1 MTTVINAVPSNV
13 VEVLGSNNSIL
24 AVVVVAVIL
33 GLSMNALGDK
43 AATIKS
49 LLQNL
54 NDIVQVYMDFLI
66 NKVSPIAIFCM
77 LARTFATYGTEYI
90 RPTLTFMIATIFISL
105 ALVVTIYPIGI
116 FLLTGLNPFK
126 FAKKIFK
133 VGMFA
138 AATQSSAAT
147 LPLNRKTCMEEL
159 GCSKEISSFVLPMGM
174 TINMNGTTA
183 MHMVAITFIATA
195 AGINITPTQ
204 LITAA
209 SPTQKVGGTASSKLP
224 KVTHAVKMESL
235 LDAFSFDEL
244 RDFDRRVREAGV
256 EPEYVVEIKIDGLSC
271 SLEYENG
278 QLVRASTRGDG
289 VVGED
294 VTANV
299 RAIRSIPKTL
309 KDAPEFL
316 EVRGEVYMPH
326 EAFQHLCA
334 EQELQ
339 GAAPF
344 KNPRNAAAGSLRQK
358 DARITG
364 SRGLSIFVFNVQQI
378 RGKTLTKH
386 SESLDYLKSLGLPVS
401 PRYHVVHDIED
412 AIAEIENI
420 GQNRSK
426 LDFDMDGAVIKVND
440 FAQRELMGSTNKF
453 PRWAIAFKYP
463 PEVKETTLRSIEV
476 AVGRTGVLT
485 PTACFDPVFLAGTT
499 VARAT
504 LHNEDFIRQFGLCI
518 GDTIQV
524 RKAGDIIPE
533 VIGVT
538 HHAEGAEPYTMP
550 TVCPSCGAP
559 VVHLEDEAALRCV
572 NPECPAQALRNIIH
586 FASRDAM
593 DIEGLGEAVATQ
605 LVEKELVHSAADI
618 YTLTREQ
625 LLELDKFKEKSADN
639 LLQAITASKQNNL
652 DKLLFGFGIRNIGDK
667 AAALLAEHFGTLQAI
682 REATAEQISQIDG
695 FGGVMAQSVVEFFA
709 KEGTTDLVHRLA
721 DAGVNMQW
729 KGEPKGDKL
738 AGKTLVVTG
747 TLETLSRNEAEALI
761 VKNGGKASGSV
772 SKKTAYVVAGAAAGS
787 KLTKAQALGVP
798 VLTEQEFLAMLQ
810 DAPAEQETT

>member
-1 MTTVINAVPSNV
+1 MTSESAAPLFIFTQP
-13 VEVLGSNNSIL
+13 EVLWYTIARESRRGALSRVRQESGTVEL
-24 AVVVVAVIL
+24 EQAKKRVEELRAVIEKNNRL
-33 GLSMNALGDK
+33 YYDQDAPELEDFEYDALTRELKGLEA
-43 AATIKS
+43 
-49 LLQNL
+49 Q
-54 NDIVQVYMDFLI
+54 Y
-66 NKVSPIAIFCM
+66 P
-77 LARTFATYGTEYI
+77 E
-90 RPTLTFMIATIFISL
+90 
-105 ALVVTIYPIGI
+105 LV
-116 FLLTGLNPFK
+116 
-126 FAKKIFK
+126 
-133 VGMFA
+133 
-138 AATQSSAAT
+138 
-147 LPLNRKTCMEEL
+147 
-159 GCSKEISSFVLPMGM
+159 
-174 TINMNGTTA
+174 
-183 MHMVAITFIATA
+183 
-195 AGINITPTQ
+195 TP
-204 LITAA
+204 A
-209 SPTQKVGGTASSKLP
+209 SPTQHVGGTPSGRFA

-235 LDAFSFDEL
+235 LDAFSYDEL
-244 RDFDRRVREAGV
+244 RDFDRRVRDAGI

-278 QLVRASTRGDG
+278 ELVRASTRGDG

-299 RAIRSIPKTL
+299 RAIKKIPKKL
-309 KDAPEFL
+309 KNAPEFL

-358 DARITG
+358 DAKITG
-364 SRGLSIFVFNVQQI
+364 SRGLSIFVFNVQQVH
-378 RGKTLTKH
+378 GKELTTH
-386 SESLDYLKSLGLPVS
+386 AESLDYLKSLGLPVS
-401 PRYHVVHDIED
+401 PRYHIVHDIED
-412 AIAEIENI
+412 AIKEIEQI

-426 LDFDMDGAVIKVND
+426 LDFDMDGAVIKINH
-440 FAQRELMGSTNKF
+440 FAQRDLMGSTNKF

-463 PEVKETTLRSIEV
+463 PEVKETTLRNIEV
-476 AVGRTGVLT
+476 AVGRSGVLT

-533 VIGVT
+533 VIGVV
-538 HHAEGAEPYTMP
+538 HHPENAEPYRMP

-572 NPECPAQALRNIIH
+572 NPECPAQSLRNIIH

-593 DIEGLGEAVATQ
+593 DIDGLGTAVATQ
-605 LVEKELVHSAADI
+605 LVEKDLVHSAADL
-618 YTLTREQ
+618 YDLTLEQ
-625 LLELDKFKEKSADN
+625 LLTLEKFKEKSATN
-639 LLQAITASKQNNL
+639 LLHAIENSKQNNL

-667 AAALLAEHFGTLQAI
+667 AAALLAEYFGTLEAI
-682 REATAEQISQIDG
+682 READIEKISEIDG
-695 FGGVMAQSVVEFFA
+695 FGGVMGQSVVEFFA
-709 KEGTTDLVHRLA
+709 KDGTTDLIRRLA
-721 DAGVNMQW
+721 DAGVNMTW

-738 AGKTLVVTG
+738 AGMTLVVTG

-772 SKKTAYVVAGAAAGS
+772 SKKTAYVVAGTAAGS

-798 VLTEQEFLAMLQ
+798 VLTEKEFLAMLR
-810 DAPAEQETT
+810 DEPEA

>member
-1 MTTVINAVPSNV
+1 MELEQAKKR
-13 VEVLGSNNSIL
+13 VEELR
-24 AVVVVAVIL
+24 AVIEKNNRL
-33 GLSMNALGDK
+33 YYDQDAPELEDFEYDALTRELK
-43 AATIKS
+43 ELEAQFPQLVTAT
-49 LLQNL
+49 
-54 NDIVQVYMDFLI
+54 
-66 NKVSPIAIFCM
+66 
-77 LARTFATYGTEYI
+77 
-90 RPTLTFMIATIFISL
+90 
-105 ALVVTIYPIGI
+105 
-116 FLLTGLNPFK
+116 
-126 FAKKIFK
+126 
-133 VGMFA
+133 
-138 AATQSSAAT
+138 
-147 LPLNRKTCMEEL
+147 
-159 GCSKEISSFVLPMGM
+159 
-174 TINMNGTTA
+174 
-183 MHMVAITFIATA
+183 
-195 AGINITPTQ
+195 
-204 LITAA
+204 

-326 EAFQHLCA
+326 KAFQHLCA

-476 AVGRTGVLT
+476 TVGRTGVLT

-538 HHAEGAEPYTMP
+538 HHAENAEPYTMP

-572 NPECPAQALRNIIH
+572 NPECPAQSLRNIIH

-593 DIEGLGEAVATQ
+593 DIDGLGAAIVDA
-605 LVEKELVHSAADI
+605 LIEKGLIKSPADI
-618 YTLTREQ
+618 YYLTLDDVKSLWKAGSTAAKK
-625 LLELDKFKEKSADN
+625 LLA
-639 LLQAITASKQNNL
+639 AIEASKEQDVSRLIYALGIRQVGAKTGKVLASAFGNL
-652 DKLLFGFGIRNIGDK
+652 DGLM
-667 AAALLAEHFGTLQAI
+667 AASVEELTEVPDVGAV
-682 REATAEQISQIDG
+682 TAENIYQWFRQE
-695 FGGVMAQSVVEFFA
+695 QSAHMVE
-709 KEGTTDLVHRLA
+709 RLRQ
-721 DAGVNMQW
+721 AGVNFES
-729 KGEPKGDKL
+729 KRVITDARF
-738 AGKTLVVTG
+738 AGKTFVLTG
-747 TLETLSRNEAEALI
+747 ALSKFTREEATEKIELL
-761 VKNGGKASGSV
+761 GGKASGSV
-772 SKKTAYVVAGAAAGS
+772 SKKTSFVVVGENAGS
-787 KLTKAQALGVP
+787 KERKARELGIP
-798 VLTEQEFLAMLQ
+798 ILTEDEFLEMMQ
-810 DAPAEQETT
+810 

>member
-1 MTTVINAVPSNV
+1 MELEQARKRA
-13 VEVLGSNNSIL
+13 EELR
-24 AVVVVAVIL
+24 AVIEKNNRL
-33 GLSMNALGDK
+33 YYDQDAPELEDFEYDALTRELK
-43 AATIKS
+43 ALEA
-49 LLQNL
+49 Q
-54 NDIVQVYMDFLI
+54 F
-66 NKVSPIAIFCM
+66 P
-77 LARTFATYGTEYI
+77 E
-90 RPTLTFMIATIFISL
+90 
-105 ALVVTIYPIGI
+105 LV
-116 FLLTGLNPFK
+116 
-126 FAKKIFK
+126 
-133 VGMFA
+133 
-138 AATQSSAAT
+138 
-147 LPLNRKTCMEEL
+147 
-159 GCSKEISSFVLPMGM
+159 
-174 TINMNGTTA
+174 
-183 MHMVAITFIATA
+183 
-195 AGINITPTQ
+195 TPN
-204 LITAA
+204 
-209 SPTQKVGGTASSKLP
+209 SPTQKVGGTPSGRFA

-235 LDAFSFDEL
+235 LDAFSYEEL
-244 RDFDRRVREAGV
+244 RDFDRRVREAGI

-278 QLVRASTRGDG
+278 ELVRASTRGDG

-294 VTANV
+294 VTRNV
-299 RAIRSIPKTL
+299 RAIRRIPKTL
-309 KDAPEFL
+309 KDAPAFL

-358 DARITG
+358 DAKITG
-364 SRGLSIFVFNVQQI
+364 SRGLSIFIFNVQQI
-378 RGKTLTKH
+378 RGTELTTH

-401 PRYHVVHDIED
+401 PRYHVVHDIEQ
-412 AIAEIENI
+412 AIAEIEQI

-426 LDFDMDGAVIKVND
+426 LDFDMDGAVIKVNN
-440 FAQRELMGSTNKF
+440 FAQRDRMGSTNKF

-538 HHAEGAEPYTMP
+538 RHAEGAEPFAMP

-572 NPECPAQALRNIIH
+572 NPECPAQSLRNIIH

-593 DIEGLGEAVATQ
+593 DIDGLGTAAATQ
-605 LVEKELVHSAADI
+605 LVEKGMVHSAADL
-618 YTLTREQ
+618 YDLTREQ
-625 LLELDKFKEKSADN
+625 LLTLDKFKEKSADN
-639 LLQAITASKQNNL
+639 LLAAIERSKENNL

-682 REATAEQISQIDG
+682 REASIEQISGIDG

-709 KEGTTDLVHRLA
+709 KEGTSDLVHRLA
-721 DAGVNMQW
+721 DAGLNMQW

-772 SKKTAYVVAGAAAGS
+772 SKKTAYVVAGTAAGS

-798 VLTEQEFLAMLQ
+798 VLTEAEFLDLLK
-810 DAPAEQETT
+810 DES

>member
-1 MTTVINAVPSNV
+1 MELEQAKKR
-13 VEVLGSNNSIL
+13 VEELR
-24 AVVVVAVIL
+24 AVIEKNNRL
-33 GLSMNALGDK
+33 YYDQDAPELEDFEYDALMRE
-43 AATIKS
+43 
-49 LLQNL
+49 L
-54 NDIVQVYMDFLI
+54 
-66 NKVSPIAIFCM
+66 
-77 LARTFATYGTEYI
+77 R
-90 RPTLTFMIATIFISL
+90 
-105 ALVVTIYPIGI
+105 ALENQFPQ
-116 FLLTGLNPFK
+116 LLT
-126 FAKKIFK
+126 
-133 VGMFA
+133 
-138 AATQSSAAT
+138 
-147 LPLNRKTCMEEL
+147 ED
-159 GCSKEISSFVLPMGM
+159 
-174 TINMNGTTA
+174 
-183 MHMVAITFIATA
+183 
-195 AGINITPTQ
+195 
-204 LITAA
+204 

-224 KVTHAVKMESL
+224 KVTHSVKMESL
-235 LDAFSFDEL
+235 LDAFSYDEL
-244 RDFDRRVREAGV
+244 RDFDRRVRDAGI

-278 QLVRASTRGDG
+278 ELVRASTRGDG

-299 RAIRSIPKTL
+299 RAIKKIPKKL
-309 KDAPEFL
+309 KNAPEFL

-358 DARITG
+358 DAKITG
-364 SRGLSIFVFNVQQI
+364 SRGLSIFIFNVQQV
-378 RGKTLTKH
+378 RGKELTTH
-386 SESLDYLKSLGLPVS
+386 AESLDYLKSLGLPVS
-401 PRYHVVHDIED
+401 PRYHIVHDIED
-412 AIAEIENI
+412 AIKEIEQI

-426 LDFDMDGAVIKVND
+426 LDFDMDGAVIKINH
-440 FAQRELMGSTNKF
+440 FAQRDLMGSTNKF

-463 PEVKETTLRSIEV
+463 PEVKETTLRNIEV

-533 VIGVT
+533 VIGVV
-538 HHAEGAEPYTMP
+538 HHPENAEPYRMP
-550 TVCPSCGAP
+550 TACPSCGAP

-572 NPECPAQALRNIIH
+572 NPECPAQSLRNIIH

-593 DIEGLGEAVATQ
+593 DIDGLGTAVATQ
-605 LVEKELVHSAADI
+605 LVEKDLVHSAADL
-618 YTLTREQ
+618 YDLTLEQ
-625 LLELDKFKEKSADN
+625 LLTLEKFKEKSATN
-639 LLQAITASKQNNL
+639 LLHAIENSKQNNL

-667 AAALLAEHFGTLQAI
+667 AAALLAEHFGTLEAI
-682 REATAEQISQIDG
+682 READIEKISEIDG
-695 FGGVMAQSVVEFFA
+695 FGGVMGQSVVEFFA
-709 KEGTTDLVHRLA
+709 KDGTTDLIHRLA
-721 DAGVNMQW
+721 DAGVNMTW

-738 AGKTLVVTG
+738 AGMTLVVTG

-772 SKKTAYVVAGAAAGS
+772 SKKTAYVVAGTAAGS

-798 VLTEQEFLAMLQ
+798 VLTEEEFLAMLR
-810 DAPAEQETT
+810 DEPEA

>member
-1 MTTVINAVPSNV
+1 MELEQAKKR
-13 VEVLGSNNSIL
+13 VEELR
-24 AVVVVAVIL
+24 AVIEKNNRL
-33 GLSMNALGDK
+33 YYDQDAPELEDFEYDALTRELK
-43 AATIKS
+43 ELEA
-49 LLQNL
+49 Q
-54 NDIVQVYMDFLI
+54 Y
-66 NKVSPIAIFCM
+66 P
-77 LARTFATYGTEYI
+77 E
-90 RPTLTFMIATIFISL
+90 
-105 ALVVTIYPIGI
+105 LV
-116 FLLTGLNPFK
+116 
-126 FAKKIFK
+126 
-133 VGMFA
+133 
-138 AATQSSAAT
+138 
-147 LPLNRKTCMEEL
+147 
-159 GCSKEISSFVLPMGM
+159 
-174 TINMNGTTA
+174 
-183 MHMVAITFIATA
+183 
-195 AGINITPTQ
+195 TP
-204 LITAA
+204 A
-209 SPTQKVGGTASSKLP
+209 SPTQHVGGTPSGRFA

-235 LDAFSFDEL
+235 LDAFSYDEL
-244 RDFDRRVREAGV
+244 RDFDRRVRDADI

-278 QLVRASTRGDG
+278 ELVRASTRGDG

-299 RAIRSIPKTL
+299 RAIKKIPKKL
-309 KDAPEFL
+309 KNAPEFL

-344 KNPRNAAAGSLRQK
+344 KNPRIAAAGSLRQK
-358 DARITG
+358 DAKITG
-364 SRGLSIFVFNVQQI
+364 SRGLSIFVFNVQQVH
-378 RGKTLTKH
+378 GKELTTH
-386 SESLDYLKSLGLPVS
+386 AESLDYLKSLGLPVS
-401 PRYHVVHDIED
+401 PRYHIVHDIED
-412 AIAEIENI
+412 AIKEIEQI

-426 LDFDMDGAVIKVND
+426 LDFDMDGAVIKINHFD
-440 FAQRELMGSTNKF
+440 QRDLMGSTTKV

-533 VIGVT
+533 VIGVV
-538 HHAEGAEPYTMP
+538 HHPENAEPYRMP
-550 TVCPSCGAP
+550 TACPSCGAP

-572 NPECPAQALRNIIH
+572 NPECPAQSLRNIIH

-593 DIEGLGEAVATQ
+593 DIDGLGTAVATQ
-605 LVEKELVHSAADI
+605 LVEKDLVHSAADL
-618 YTLTREQ
+618 YDLTLEQ
-625 LLELDKFKEKSADN
+625 LLTLEKFKEKSATN
-639 LLQAITASKQNNL
+639 LLHAIENSKQNNL

-667 AAALLAEHFGTLQAI
+667 AAALLAEHFGTLEAI
-682 REATAEQISQIDG
+682 READIEKISEIDG
-695 FGGVMAQSVVEFFA
+695 FGGVMGQSVVEFFA
-709 KEGTTDLVHRLA
+709 KDGTTDLIHRLA
-721 DAGVNMQW
+721 DAGVNMAW

-738 AGKTLVVTG
+738 AGMTLVVTG

-772 SKKTAYVVAGAAAGS
+772 SKKTAYVVAGTAAGS

-798 VLTEQEFLAMLQ
+798 VLTEEEFLAMLR
-810 DAPAEQETT
+810 DEPEA

>member
-1 MTTVINAVPSNV
+1 MTSESAAPLFIFTQPEVLWYTIARESRRGALSRVRQESGTVELEQAKKRVEELRTVI
-13 VEVLGSNNSIL
+13 EKNNRL
-24 AVVVVAVIL
+24 YYDQDAPELEDFEYDAL
-33 GLSMNALGDK
+33 TRELKGLEA
-43 AATIKS
+43 
-49 LLQNL
+49 Q
-54 NDIVQVYMDFLI
+54 Y
-66 NKVSPIAIFCM
+66 P
-77 LARTFATYGTEYI
+77 E
-90 RPTLTFMIATIFISL
+90 
-105 ALVVTIYPIGI
+105 LV
-116 FLLTGLNPFK
+116 
-126 FAKKIFK
+126 
-133 VGMFA
+133 
-138 AATQSSAAT
+138 
-147 LPLNRKTCMEEL
+147 
-159 GCSKEISSFVLPMGM
+159 
-174 TINMNGTTA
+174 
-183 MHMVAITFIATA
+183 
-195 AGINITPTQ
+195 TP
-204 LITAA
+204 A
-209 SPTQKVGGTASSKLP
+209 SPTQHVGGTPSGRFA

-235 LDAFSFDEL
+235 LDAFSYDEL
-244 RDFDRRVREAGV
+244 RDFDRRVRDAGI

-278 QLVRASTRGDG
+278 ELVRASTRGDG

-299 RAIRSIPKTL
+299 RAIKKIPKKL
-309 KDAPEFL
+309 KNAPEFL

-358 DARITG
+358 DAKITG
-364 SRGLSIFVFNVQQI
+364 SRGLSIFVFNVQQVH
-378 RGKTLTKH
+378 GKELTTH
-386 SESLDYLKSLGLPVS
+386 AESLDYLKSLGLPVS
-401 PRYHVVHDIED
+401 PRYHIVHDIED
-412 AIAEIENI
+412 AIKEIEQI

-426 LDFDMDGAVIKVND
+426 LDFDMDGAVIKINH
-440 FAQRELMGSTNKF
+440 FAQRDLMGSTNKF

-463 PEVKETTLRSIEV
+463 PEVKETTLRNIEV

-533 VIGVT
+533 VIGVV
-538 HHAEGAEPYTMP
+538 HHPENAEPYRMP

-572 NPECPAQALRNIIH
+572 NPECPAQSLRNIIH

-593 DIEGLGEAVATQ
+593 DIDGLGTAVATQ
-605 LVEKELVHSAADI
+605 LVEKDLVHSAADL
-618 YTLTREQ
+618 YDLTLEQ
-625 LLELDKFKEKSADN
+625 LLTLEKFKEKSATN
-639 LLQAITASKQNNL
+639 LLHAIENSKQNNL

-667 AAALLAEHFGTLQAI
+667 AAALLAEYFGTLEAI
-682 REATAEQISQIDG
+682 READIEKISEIDG
-695 FGGVMAQSVVEFFA
+695 FGGVMGQSVVEFFA
-709 KEGTTDLVHRLA
+709 KDGTTDLIRRLA
-721 DAGVNMQW
+721 DAGVNMTW

-738 AGKTLVVTG
+738 AGMTLVVTG

-772 SKKTAYVVAGAAAGS
+772 SKKTAYVVAGTAAGS

-798 VLTEQEFLAMLQ
+798 VLTEKEFLAMLR
-810 DAPAEQETT
+810 DEPEA